1 MQTTHTKNP
10 FDFLGLDPVL
20 LRAVYGLGYEA
31 PTPIQKEA
39 IPAILSGR
47 DVIGTAQT
55 GSGKTAAFLLPI
67 LHRLLKQSPGHTRA
81 LVLSPTREL
90 AAQIEVAL
98 RGLAKGTKIR
108 GHAVYGGVG
117 MAAQEHALRS
127 GVDVVVATPGR
138 LLDHMSRRN
147 VDFRGL
153 QVLVL
158 DEADRMLDMG
168 FLPDVRRIVDAL
180 PRERQTLLFSATMA
194 PEIESLSRTIMRN
207 PVRISVSPPHRPPST
222 IRHEVY
228 PVPQHLKTAL
238 LVRLLGREDMMSVLV
253 FVRTKRRADRVA
265 RQVGAAGFDV
275 ARIHGDRSQ
284 SQRETAL
291 AGFRSGRHQILV
303 ATDVA
308 ARGID
313 VEGISHVINYDV
325 PAVPTDYV
333 HRVGRTARM
342 EAAGEAITF
351 VTPGGLPNH
360 RLRRAGGRRRRADD
374 RVAYHGGFPRRGLL
388 RGGPRGGRRCP
399 RGDMGEGPD
408 RGPRDLAIHHAHAPR
423 HAGTLRQLPLLGPD
437 PERPSRGLVLARDL
451 RRRAGRHAGDRTFAT
466 PRTRRRSTSRA
477 PRPDVDANHGARPR
491 RRHARLRSRPLAR
504 ADHRRVG
511 VAVDPDPLDGAGDR
525 SMVRRDR
532 LRGVPCEPGERLPP
546 NPATGRR
553 LHRLRGLA
561 IRRGC
566 AVCRRR
572 ELERSGGVG
581 VPRFPGEHPA
591 GRLVRVARP
600 PKAGNALG
608 NRTPT
613 DALGDETASTSS
625 SAG

>member
-1 MQTTHTKNP
+1 MENRSS
-10 FDFLGLDPVL
+10 FSDLGLDPALV
-20 LRAVYGLGYEA
+20 RAVDGLGYET
-31 PTPIQKEA
+31 PTPIQREA
-39 IPAILSGR
+39 IPPILAGR

-67 LHRLLKQSPGHTRA
+67 LQRFLKQPPGKTRA

-98 RGLAKGTKIR
+98 RGLAKGTRIR

-117 MAAQEHALRS
+117 MTPQEHALRS

-153 QVLVL
+153 EVLVL

-168 FLPDVRRIVDAL
+168 FLPDVRRIVGAL
-180 PRERQTLLFSATMA
+180 PRDRQTLLFSATM
-194 PEIESLSRTIMRN
+194 PSEIEALSRTIMRN

-265 RQVGAAGFDV
+265 RQVSAAGFDV

-325 PAVPTDYV
+325 PAMPTDYV

-342 EAAGEAITF
+342 EAVGEAITF
-351 VTPGGLPNH
+351 VTPEDEGDLRGIERTLGKSIPRVTLPDFDY
-360 RLRRAGGRRRRADD
+360 RAPPPPKVHGREGGRPPRESRD
-374 RVAYHGGFPRRGLL
+374 RGRPSL
-388 RGGPRGGRRCP
+388 R
-399 RGDMGEGPD
+399 
-408 RGPRDLAIHHAHAPR
+408 RGPRR
-423 HAGTLRQLPLLGPD
+423 W
-437 PERPSRGLVLARDL
+437 
-451 RRRAGRHAGDRTFAT
+451 
-466 PRTRRRSTSRA
+466 
-477 PRPDVDANHGARPR
+477 
-491 RRHARLRSRPLAR
+491 
-504 ADHRRVG
+504 
-511 VAVDPDPLDGAGDR
+511 
-525 SMVRRDR
+525 
-532 LRGVPCEPGERLPP
+532 
-546 NPATGRR
+546 
-553 LHRLRGLA
+553 
-561 IRRGC
+561 
-566 AVCRRR
+566 
-572 ELERSGGVG
+572 
-581 VPRFPGEHPA
+581 
-591 GRLVRVARP
+591 
-600 PKAGNALG
+600 
-608 NRTPT
+608 
-613 DALGDETASTSS
+613 
-625 SAG
+625 

>member
-1 MQTTHTKNP
+1 MQATHTKNP
-10 FDFLGLDPVL
+10 FDHLGLDPVL

-67 LHRLLKQSPGHTRA
+67 LHRLLKQPPGHTRA

-207 PVRISVSPPHRPPST
+207 PVRISVSPPH
-222 IRHEVY
+222 
-228 PVPQHLKTAL
+228 
-238 LVRLLGREDMMSVLV
+238 LV

-265 RQVGAAGFDV
+265 RQVGQAGFDV

-291 AGFRSGRHQILV
+291 AGFRSGRHQVLI

-325 PAVPTDYV
+325 PTVPTDYV

-351 VTPGGLPNH
+351 VTPEDEGDVRAIERALGKPIPRVTLPDFDY
-360 RLRRAGGRRRRADD
+360 RAPPPPKVPGHGGGRPPQSRRSSDQREWRRGPPQRRR
-374 RVAYHGGFPRRGLL
+374 
-388 RGGPRGGRRCP
+388 
-399 RGDMGEGPD
+399 
-408 RGPRDLAIHHAHAPR
+408 
-423 HAGTLRQLPLLGPD
+423 
-437 PERPSRGLVLARDL
+437 
-451 RRRAGRHAGDRTFAT
+451 
-466 PRTRRRSTSRA
+466 
-477 PRPDVDANHGARPR
+477 
-491 RRHARLRSRPLAR
+491 
-504 ADHRRVG
+504 
-511 VAVDPDPLDGAGDR
+511 
-525 SMVRRDR
+525 
-532 LRGVPCEPGERLPP
+532 
-546 NPATGRR
+546 TGRR
-553 LHRLRGLA
+553 
-561 IRRGC
+561 
-566 AVCRRR
+566 
-572 ELERSGGVG
+572 
-581 VPRFPGEHPA
+581 
-591 GRLVRVARP
+591 
-600 PKAGNALG
+600 
-608 NRTPT
+608 
-613 DALGDETASTSS
+613 
-625 SAG
+625 

>member
-1 MQTTHTKNP
+1 MKVRSLFLSWTRSCGSVCVISAHHRNTYGWDTLPHVMQERSP
-10 FDFLGLDPVL
+10 FSALGLGPL
-20 LRAVYGLGYEA
+20 LVRAVEGLGYET
-31 PTPIQKEA
+31 PTPIQREA
-39 IPAILSGR
+39 IPPILVGR

-55 GSGKTAAFLLPI
+55 GSGKTAAFVLPI
-67 LHRLLKQSPGHTRA
+67 LHRLLSQTPGRTRA

-98 RGLAKGTKIR
+98 RGLAKGTRIR

-168 FLPDVRRIVDAL
+168 FLPDVQRIVGAL
-180 PRERQTLLFSATMA
+180 PRDRQTLLFSATMP
-194 PEIESLSRTIMRN
+194 PEIEALSRTIMRN
-207 PVRISVSPPHRPPST
+207 PVRISVSPPHRPPPT
-222 IRHEVY
+222 IRHEAY

-342 EAAGEAITF
+342 EATGEAITF
-351 VTPGGLPNH
+351 VTP
-360 RLRRAGGRRRRADD
+360 DD
-374 RVAYHGGFPRRGLL
+374 EGDL
-388 RGGPRGGRRCP
+388 RGIERALGKSIPRVTLP
-399 RGDMGEGPD
+399 DFDYLAPPPPKVRGHEG
-408 RGPRDLAIHHAHAPR
+408 
-423 HAGTLRQLPLLGPD
+423 
-437 PERPSRGLVLARDL
+437 
-451 RRRAGRHAGDRTFAT
+451 
-466 PRTRRRSTSRA
+466 TRRE
-477 PRPDVDANHGARPR
+477 
-491 RRHARLRSRPLAR
+491 
-504 ADHRRVG
+504 
-511 VAVDPDPLDGAGDR
+511 
-525 SMVRRDR
+525 RD
-532 LRGVPCEPGERLPP
+532 
-546 NPATGRR
+546 T
-553 LHRLRGLA
+553 
-561 IRRGC
+561 
-566 AVCRRR
+566 
-572 ELERSGGVG
+572 RSGGG
-581 VPRFPGEHPA
+581 PSRWRPRPG
-591 GRLVRVARP
+591 RR
-600 PKAGNALG
+600 
-608 NRTPT
+608 
-613 DALGDETASTSS
+613 
-625 SAG
+625 

>member
-1 MQTTHTKNP
+1 MHATHTQHP
-10 FDFLGLDPVL
+10 FDQFGLEPVL
-20 LRAVYGLGYEA
+20 LRAVYALGYEA

-39 IPAILSGR
+39 IPAVLAGR

-67 LHRLLKQSPGHTRA
+67 LQRLLKQPPGRTRA

-98 RGLAKGTKIR
+98 RGLAKGTRIR
-108 GHAVYGGVG
+108 
-117 MAAQEHALRS
+117 
-127 GVDVVVATPGR
+127 GR

-180 PRERQTLLFSATMA
+180 PRDRQTLLFSATMA
-194 PEIESLSRTIMRN
+194 SEIETLSRTIMRN

-228 PVPQHLKTAL
+228 PVPQHLKTSL
-238 LVRLLGREDMMSVLV
+238 LVRLLGREDMLSVLV

-265 RQVGAAGFDV
+265 RQVSQAGFDV

-291 AGFRSGRHQILV
+291 AGFRSGRHQVLI

-325 PAVPTDYV
+325 PTVPTDYV

-342 EAAGEAITF
+342 EATGEAMTF
-351 VTPGGLPNH
+351 VTPEDEGDVRAIERALGKPIPRVTLPDFDY
-360 RLRRAGGRRRRADD
+360 RAPPPPKVRGHDGGRHPRESRGDRGRSRWRGDSRRR
-374 RVAYHGGFPRRGLL
+374 
-388 RGGPRGGRRCP
+388 
-399 RGDMGEGPD
+399 
-408 RGPRDLAIHHAHAPR
+408 
-423 HAGTLRQLPLLGPD
+423 
-437 PERPSRGLVLARDL
+437 
-451 RRRAGRHAGDRTFAT
+451 
-466 PRTRRRSTSRA
+466 
-477 PRPDVDANHGARPR
+477 
-491 RRHARLRSRPLAR
+491 
-504 ADHRRVG
+504 
-511 VAVDPDPLDGAGDR
+511 
-525 SMVRRDR
+525 
-532 LRGVPCEPGERLPP
+532 
-546 NPATGRR
+546 
-553 LHRLRGLA
+553 
-561 IRRGC
+561 
-566 AVCRRR
+566 
-572 ELERSGGVG
+572 
-581 VPRFPGEHPA
+581 
-591 GRLVRVARP
+591 
-600 PKAGNALG
+600 
-608 NRTPT
+608 
-613 DALGDETASTSS
+613 
-625 SAG
+625 

>member
-67 LHRLLKQSPGHTRA
+67 LQRLMKQSPGRTRA

-98 RGLAKGTKIR
+98 RGLAKGTRIH

-117 MAAQEHALRS
+117 MSPQEHALRA

-168 FLPDVRRIVDAL
+168 FL
-180 PRERQTLLFSATMA
+180 
-194 PEIESLSRTIMRN
+194 
-207 PVRISVSPPHRPPST
+207 
-222 IRHEVY
+222 
-228 PVPQHLKTAL
+228 
-238 LVRLLGREDMMSVLV
+238 
-253 FVRTKRRADRVA
+253 RTKRRADRVA
-265 RQVGAAGFDV
+265 RQVGQAGFDV

-291 AGFRSGRHQILV
+291 AGFRSGRHQVLI

-325 PAVPTDYV
+325 PTVPTDYV

-351 VTPGGLPNH
+351 VTPEDEGDVRAIERALGKPIPRVTLPDFDY
-360 RLRRAGGRRRRADD
+360 RAPPPPKVPGHGGGRPPQSRRSSDQREWRRGPPQRRRT
-374 RVAYHGGFPRRGLL
+374 
-388 RGGPRGGRRCP
+388 
-399 RGDMGEGPD
+399 
-408 RGPRDLAIHHAHAPR
+408 R
-423 HAGTLRQLPLLGPD
+423 HR
-437 PERPSRGLVLARDL
+437 
-451 RRRAGRHAGDRTFAT
+451 
-466 PRTRRRSTSRA
+466 
-477 PRPDVDANHGARPR
+477 
-491 RRHARLRSRPLAR
+491 
-504 ADHRRVG
+504 
-511 VAVDPDPLDGAGDR
+511 
-525 SMVRRDR
+525 
-532 LRGVPCEPGERLPP
+532 
-546 NPATGRR
+546 
-553 LHRLRGLA
+553 
-561 IRRGC
+561 
-566 AVCRRR
+566 
-572 ELERSGGVG
+572 
-581 VPRFPGEHPA
+581 
-591 GRLVRVARP
+591 
-600 PKAGNALG
+600 
-608 NRTPT
+608 
-613 DALGDETASTSS
+613 
-625 SAG
+625 